1 MDHIELKGA
10 RLPRIGFGTSGLSGG
25 GCTRM
30 VRAALELGYRHID
43 TAQAY
48 GNEAA
53 VGAALRETAVDRADI
68 FVTTKVWRSEMRD
81 GALQRSADESLR
93 KLRTDYIDLLLIHW
107 PNDAVPMGESLRALS
122 AVRAAGKARFVGV
135 SNFTLRHL
143 DEAVGTHGADLLC
156 NQVECHAMMRQDR
169 LRAALAR
176 HGMALTAYSP
186 LGRGMLTKE
195 PALAAIG
202 RKHGKSGPQVALRW
216 LMQQDGIVAIPKA
229 GSEAHARANLEIF
242 DFALD
247 ANDMAAIDALPA
259 HERVIDPG
267 WGPAWDD

>member
-1 MDHIELKGA
+1 VEFIECNGA

-25 GCTRM
+25 ACTRM
-30 VRAALELGYRHID
+30 VRAALDLGYRHID

-48 GNEAA
+48 GNETA
-53 VGAALRETAVDRADI
+53 VGAALTETTIDRRDI
-68 FVTTKVWRSEMRD
+68 FLATKVWRSEMRD
-81 GALQRSADESLR
+81 GALQRSVAESLR
-93 KLRTDYIDLLLIHW
+93 RLKTDYVDLLLIHW
-107 PNDAVPMGESLRALS
+107 PNESVPMGETLDALA
-122 AVRAAGKARFVGV
+122 AVRAAGKARFIGV
-135 SNFTLRHL
+135 CNFTTRHL
-143 DEAVGTHGADLLC
+143 AEAVATRGADLLC
-156 NQVECHAMMRQDR
+156 DQVECHAMMRQER

-176 HGMALTAYSP
+176 DGMVLTAYSP
-186 LGRGMLTKE
+186 LGRGRLTGQ

-202 RKHGKSGPQVALRW
+202 RKHGKSASQVALRW
-216 LMQQDGIVAIPKA
+216 LMQQDGVIAIPKA

-247 ANDMAAIDALPA
+247 GDDLAAIDRLPA